1 MLRSPWVVALIGGLL
16 VVGAALLLLDRH
28 AGGNLMAVLG
38 LLGIWICGFLGIVLF
53 EGLVQKEG
61 YLLRISSPDDEQAW
75 AAEAWASERR
85 WDRPAMTLLL
95 FLPGLWVGALAHSPL
110 VVTAGYLLVA
120 EAARRLINVL
130 PGFPPDPPRQ
140 RWVPELALEKVG
152 TLAAGLLVGIGLRAL
167 LGA

>member
-16 VVGAALLLLDRH
+16 VVGAVLLLLGRH
-28 AGGNLMAVLG
+28 AGGNLVAVLG
-38 LLGIWICGFLGIVLF
+38 LLGICIYAFLGIVLF

-61 YLLRISSPDDEQAW
+61 YLLRLSSPDDEQAW

-85 WDRPAMTLLL
+85 WDRPGRILFL

-110 VVTAGYLLVA
+110 LVTAGYLLVA
-120 EAARRLINVL
+120 WAGSGLVKVL
-130 PGFPPDPPRQ
+130 PGLPPDQPRQ
-140 RWVPELALEKVG
+140 RWAPELALEKVG

-167 LGA
+167 LGR